1 MSAQT
6 RADVDAAIRA
16 HCADEW
22 DDAAIVTDW
31 TVVVATAGV
40 TPADNGTGMIS
51 SRHGMPAYIVKGLLV
66 DALDDIRAGYFDDT
80 DDDDE

>member
-6 RADVDAAIRA
+6 RAEVDAAIRA

-22 DDAAIVTDW
+22 DDAAVVTDW
-31 TVVVATAGV
+31 TVVVATVGI

-51 SRHGMPAYIVKGLLV
+51 SREAMPSYIVKGLLT
-66 DALDDIRAGYFDDT
+66 DALDDIRDGYFDDPE
-80 DDDDE
+80 DEE